1 MRYLMALFV
10 LALAAS
16 FGVVQA
22 CPDPSSGQ
30 GSSTTVVKP
39 LAPKPAA

>member
-1 MRYLMALFV
+1 MRCLKCLLA

-16 FGVVQA
+16 FGVAQA

-30 GSSTTVVKP
+30 SSSTTVTKP
-39 LAPKPAA
+39 LAPKPAV

>member
-1 MRYLMALFV
+1 MSCLKALFV

-16 FGVVQA
+16 FGAVQA

-30 GSSTTVVKP
+30 SSSTTVVKP